1 MISVSYYSRFHHLCF
16 SISIQVTAF
25 EPCENVNVSDM
36 IKAENQVMSQNESNL
51 SPCVFT
57 CTSHSEC
64 THHWHTGLQTTRD
77 TQRVLSQAS
86 PAIATIPAMT
96 RPLVSERHQRWA
108 MVLPSLGWLTRW
120 SRYTKALHP
129 GSNPSYWVAMS
140 CCTWRTS
147 VEMVRVVAWASLN
160 ILQFMSIQ
168 LCTSSSR
175 YSSVW

>member
-1 MISVSYYSRFHHLCF
+1 MQLVHHICL
-16 SISIQVTAF
+16 SIPIRVTAI
-25 EPCENVNVSDM
+25 EWCKNVNVSDL
-36 IKAENQVMSQNESNL
+36 IEAENQVMSKYESNL

-77 TQRVLSQAS
+77 TQHVLSQAS
-86 PAIATIPAMT
+86 PAIATSPAMK

-108 MVLPSLGWLTRW
+108 MVLLSLDWRTRW
-120 SRYTKALHP
+120 SRYTKALRP
-129 GSNPSYWVAMS
+129 SLNPSYWVAMS
-140 CCTWRTS
+140 CRTWRTS
-147 VEMVRVVAWASLN
+147 AEMVRVVSWALLN
-160 ILQFMSIQ
+160 ILQYMSIQ